1 MIDFEAQM
9 HSAGMSAEETA
20 RKGAVFT
27 QLSRELCELHG
38 KAAGESWAFFV
49 PGRVE
54 LVGKHTDYGGG
65 RSLICAIERGI
76 CMLAAA
82 RSDAQVRMVE
92 MGRGSIAR
100 FELDPQ
106 PTDACGEASNHGATV
121 ARRVARDFPNAR
133 TGADIVFASDLPPAS
148 GMSSSSAL
156 VVGVFYA
163 LASANRLQETESWR
177 FIETRE
183 QQAGYLGAVES
194 GEAFGTFA
202 GGRGVGTLGGSEDHV
217 AILCSRAGFLRQY
230 SYCPIRL
237 EREIRM
243 PGGHSL
249 AIGVSGVIAE
259 KAGNARELYNR
270 ISIVTRR
277 ILEMWRSAAGRNDAS
292 PAAALESS
300 ADAAAKLRQIL
311 RSSADPAFSP
321 QILLNRL
328 NQFAEESNEIVPG
341 ACEALASGDWGRV
354 GTLVDRSQ
362 HLAETMLGNQTPE
375 TIELQRSA
383 RGLGAAAASAFGAG
397 FGGSVW
403 ALVRSDRAVEFRE
416 EWAAGYR
423 KRFPGLSTASEFLTA
438 SAGPGLIQF

>member
-1 MIDFEAQM
+1 VIDFEAQM
-9 HSAGMSAEETA
+9 CSAGISGEEA
-20 RKGAVFT
+20 ASRGAVFAE
-27 QLSRELCELHG
+27 LSRELCELRG
-38 KAAGESWAFFV
+38 ESAGESWAFFA

-76 CMLAAA
+76 CVLAAA
-82 RSDAQVRMVE
+82 RNDARVRMVE
-92 MGRGSIAR
+92 MGRGAIAD
-100 FELDPQ
+100 FELDAEAR
-106 PTDACGEASNHGATV
+106 DAYGDAANHAETV
-121 ARRVARDFPNAR
+121 ARRVAHDFPNAR

-163 LASANRLQETESWR
+163 LASANRLQETDSWR

-194 GEAFGTFA
+194 GEAFAAFA
-202 GGRGVGTLGGSEDHV
+202 SGRGVGTLGGSEDHV
-217 AILCSRAGFLRQY
+217 AILCSQAGFLRQY

-237 EREIRM
+237 EKEIRM
-243 PGGHSL
+243 PEEYSL
-249 AIGVSGVIAE
+249 VIGVSGVKAE

-277 ILEMWRSAAGRNDAS
+277 ILELWRSATRKSDVS
-292 PAAALESS
+292 LAAALESS
-300 ADAAAKLRQIL
+300 SDAAARLREIL
-311 RSSADPAFSP
+311 RNSADLAFP
-321 QILLNRL
+321 PETLLNRL
-328 NQFAEESNEIVPG
+328 NQFMEESNAIVPEVS
-341 ACEALASGDWGRV
+341 EALASEDLEQV
-354 GTLVDRSQ
+354 GSLVDRSQ
-362 HLAETMLGNQTPE
+362 CLAETMLENQTPE

-383 RGLGAAAASAFGAG
+383 RRLGAAAASAFGAG

-403 ALVRSDRAVEFRE
+403 ALVRSERASDFRN

-423 KRFPGLSTASEFLTA
+423 QRFPELSTTSEFLITN
-438 SAGPGLIQF
+438 AGPGLIRL